1 MGDVMKA
8 STPLP
13 MMSTALGPVNR
24 PGCAKKA
31 SVNPMKQAEG
41 GIYGTNKSTG

>member
-24 PGCAKKA
+24 LVSAKR
-31 SVNPMKQAEG
+31 MKLRISFKKNEV
-41 GIYGTNKSTG
+41 